1 MNQCGVRYLFVC
13 IFSCLLNIGYADS
26 HSTEEKNVISA
37 YVNDDFITQAQ
48 VQQMAVES
56 GESKDKALELMIE
69 QKLLLQDFQDKKGR
83 ILDVQ
88 MDAQLDA
95 IVQNNFQGNRGA
107 LVKVLHDD
115 KRSLGGL
122 KEEVRVSIISNI
134 MQQQKMTEK
143 YAISPKKIRE
153 YYEQHKSDFEIPAKY
168 LIQQSGFKADSTIVI
183 EENSVLKLDHLN
195 ELKKE
200 GKSLDVISQT
210 LDEFSSEPAWYT
222 SKELSETLVECLNGM
237 KIGEATSYITLNGVC
252 VVTKLLNKNEATVK
266 ALSDVQ
272 SDIETILLE
281 EVNNQYFRE
290 YVDFLRSKAV
300 ITYQNKQ

>member
-1 MNQCGVRYLFVC
+1 MNQCGFRGLLIC
-13 IFSCLLNIGYADS
+13 IFSCLSNTGYAGNY
-26 HSTEEKNVISA
+26 STEGKNMISA

-48 VQQMAVES
+48 VQQMAIES

-69 QKLLLQDFQDKKGR
+69 QKLLLQDFQNKKGR
-83 ILDVQ
+83 ILDAQ
-88 MDAQLDA
+88 MDAQVDA
-95 IVQNNFQGNRGA
+95 IVQTNFQGNRGA

-143 YAISPKKIRE
+143 YAISPRKIQK

-168 LIQQSGFKADSTIVI
+168 LIQQSGFKEDSKIVI
-183 EENSVLKLDHLN
+183 EENSFLKLDYLS

-237 KIGEATSYITLNGVC
+237 KIGETTSYMALNGVC
-252 VVTKLLNKNEATVK
+252 AVTKLLNKNEATVK
-266 ALSDVQ
+266 ALPEVQ
-272 SDIETILLE
+272 SDIEAILLE

-290 YVDFLRSKAV
+290 YVDFLRSKAI
-300 ITYQNKQ
+300 ITYAK